1 MFTKTFRS
9 ILEKLGNDRSKKVI
23 IVGIKE
29 AEQSLYGQLISGKVI
44 AYGLD
49 EELAKEATR
58 AGIYFLSCSL
68 CRCTSCMHIIHFVV
82 CCGALYFCHFV

>member
-1 MFTKTFRS
+1 MFIKTIRP

-23 IVGIKE
+23 TVGTKE

-44 AYGLD
+44 ASGLD
-49 EELAKEATR
+49 EELAKEATK

-68 CRCTSCMHIIHFVV
+68 CMCPLFLHIIHFFCYGVFCF
-82 CCGALYFCHFV
+82 CCFG